1 MGTHLLVAR
10 LTARQDA
17 CLHGHLPEVLQLTV
31 DVQVPDA
38 AVEAGA
44 ILSRGL
50 AQRCHIIL
58 PGHASYIEWG
68 VKIQSGLL

>member
-1 MGTHLLVAR
+1 MGTHLLVAW

-50 AQRCHIIL
+50 A
-58 PGHASYIEWG
+58 
-68 VKIQSGLL
+68 